1 MVASYCIVTRPLAF
15 VASFMTSSRLA
26 PLLSLTQA
34 VVIAHRGGGKLRPE
48 NTLEA
53 FAHAAGHGVDAIE
66 CDVRLSRDGEVV
78 VVHDETLDRTTN
90 ASGPVAA
97 LTASELARVDAGWH
111 FGAEQGYP
119 HRSRGIGI
127 PRLVDALTQ
136 WPDMPFIVEIKGDR
150 AADVPVVLDAIGKAD
165 AFDRVI
171 VGGFSAAVL
180 REVRARRQA
189 ITTSASLPEV
199 QSALRRSWLNVRPK
213 RTGFD
218 VFQVPM
224 RFRGRR
230 VLTRT
235 FVRAAKRADVPVQV
249 WVVDEAEEMRMLL
262 EWGVTGL
269 ISDRPDV
276 AVQVVREHQ
285 S

>member
-1 MVASYCIVTRPLAF
+1 MPA
-15 VASFMTSSRLA
+15 SRLA
-26 PLLSLTQA
+26 PLLSLTA
-34 VVIAHRGGGKLRPE
+34 PAAIAHRGGGKLRPE

-53 FAHAAGHGVDAIE
+53 FARAVACGVDAIE
-66 CDVRLSRDGEVV
+66 CDVRLSRDREVV
-78 VVHDETLDRTTN
+78 VVHDEMLERTTN

-97 LTASELARVDAGWH
+97 LTASALARVDAGWH
-111 FGAEQGYP
+111 FGADQGFP
-119 HRSRGIGI
+119 HRGRGIGI
-127 PRLVDALTQ
+127 PRLVDALAQ
-136 WPDMPFIVEIKGDR
+136 WPDVPFIVEIKGDR
-150 AADVPVVLDAIGKAD
+150 AEDVPIVLGAIGKAD

-171 VGGFSAAVL
+171 VGGFSGAVL
-180 REVRARRQA
+180 QAVRERRGG

-199 QSALRRSWLNVRPK
+199 RSALRRSWLNCRPK

-235 FVRAAKRADVPVQV
+235 FVRAARRAHVPVQV
-249 WVVDEAEEMRMLL
+249 WVVDEADEMRMLL
-262 EWGVTGL
+262 DWGVTGL

-276 AVQVVREHQ
+276 AVQVARE
-285 S
+285 SERR